1 MLKISE
7 ALYQVTTNFEEP
19 EYGKLYSY
27 ANAHINKRSLIFLY
41 TNFETLDSLR
51 RQMNYL
57 SMLNRSHIIVV
68 IVFKNVEVENLAKS
82 APKKTI
88 EIYNQI
94 IAEKFI
100 YEKQLIVQ
108 ELIRNG
114 FQTIYTAPENL
125 TINSVNK
132 YLEIKARG
140 LI

>member
-1 MLKISE
+1 
-7 ALYQVTTNFEEP
+7 
-19 EYGKLYSY
+19 
-27 ANAHINKRSLIFLY
+27 
-41 TNFETLDSLR
+41 
-51 RQMNYL
+51 
-57 SMLNRSHIIVV
+57 MLNRSHIIVV
-68 IVFKNVEVENLAKS
+68 VVFKNIEVEALAKS
-82 APKKTI
+82 TPKKTI

-125 TINSVNK
+125 TINSINK

>member
-1 MLKISE
+1 MHKISE
-7 ALYQVTTNFEEP
+7 ALYQVVTKFDES

-57 SMLNRSHIIVV
+57 TMLNKSHIIVV
-68 IVFKNVEVENLAKS
+68 VVFKNIEVEALAKRT
-82 APKKTI
+82 PKKTI

-94 IAEKFI
+94 IAEKFV

-108 ELIRNG
+108 ELIRHG
-114 FQTIYTAPENL
+114 LQTIYTTPENL
-125 TINSVNK
+125 TINSINK